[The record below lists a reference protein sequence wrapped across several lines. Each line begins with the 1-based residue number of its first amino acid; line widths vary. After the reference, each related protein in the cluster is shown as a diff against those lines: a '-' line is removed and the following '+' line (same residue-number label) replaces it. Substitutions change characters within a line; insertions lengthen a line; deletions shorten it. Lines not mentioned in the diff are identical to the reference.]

1 MSTSEIYIRRLL
13 PNSLGWLLILF
24 GLAVAL

>member
-1 MSTSEIYIRRLL
+1 MSTSEIYIRKLL
-13 PNSLGWLLILF
+13 ANSVGWILILF